1 MKQTESQL
9 GPVDILVNAAG
20 IMFYTLM
27 KNVHEDEWERQVDVN
42 CKVKSV
48 WSSYCELGLY
58 WTASCI
64 TGYYTF
70 KVAWIV
76 GYFKY

>member
-48 WSSYCELGLY
+48 WAYCEFGSHGTRFCCLK
-58 WTASCI
+58 W
-64 TGYYTF
+64 F
-70 KVAWIV
+70 N
-76 GYFKY
+76 

>member
-1 MKQTESQL
+1 MKELVKQTESQL

-42 CKVKSV
+42 CKVKPV
-48 WSSYCELGLY
+48 WAYCEMRSHGMRLCCL
-58 WTASCI
+58 WW
-64 TGYYTF
+64 F
-70 KVAWIV
+70 N
-76 GYFKY
+76 